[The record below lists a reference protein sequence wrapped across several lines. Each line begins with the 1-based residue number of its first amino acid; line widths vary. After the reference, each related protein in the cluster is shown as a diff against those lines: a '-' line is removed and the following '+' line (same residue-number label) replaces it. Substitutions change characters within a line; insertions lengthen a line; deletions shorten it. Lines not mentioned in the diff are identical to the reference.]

1 MTKLKKKRI
10 ELGYKQYKI
19 AEYLRIST
27 RHYARAEN
35 GERQATYREIE
46 ALSKLFNC
54 KPNEIEE
61 EHKWKNI

>member
-1 MTKLKKKRI
+1 MTKLKQKRI

-19 AEYLRIST
+19 AEYLGMST

-35 GERQATYREIE
+35 GERQATDKEIYT
-46 ALSKLFNC
+46 LSKLFKC

-61 EHKWKNI
+61 E